1 MNKKRMMKR
10 GKKFVAVALAFAMMV
25 PVVFGQTVLTK
36 AEEAETVPAQS
47 KLLALKTSAT
57 SVSME
62 RGDVFTLSLM
72 PTKAFTV
79 LDGAG
84 LTGKFN
90 FQSPEKDPGTGKP
103 IDLNANFRI
112 VKVSAP
118 EGWATG
124 YRGDEGV
131 IAISNSGAQ
140 DVATSKAIADI
151 QVEVLK
157 TTNDVNVT
165 LESIK
170 LGAQETTGSGTSDAS
185 EKNSYIT
192 AAVTNVNKGKHE
204 VQLSVPETVKVN
216 VSSQY
221 DSDNV
226 YIPVTIEKNTGFNAI
241 AVTFT
246 YESQKLNYVGYKLS
260 PRALTY
266 LNYKTEDNS
275 TAGLVSICFV
285 GNDDTKFTGDFLTLE
300 FQPRTTSD
308 GTAQITPAIKELR
321 DVSGVA
327 DLKSSLTTKNK
338 ISVQFVEGKKLGD
351 VNQDGS
357 INLLDATY
365 VLQAY
370 NGVRKLTE
378 TQEKLADVNS
388 DKKVNLVDVLKIM
401 KYCNGEIKNF
411 N

>member
-72 PTKAFTV
+72 PKKAFTV
-79 LDGAG
+79 PDGVG
-84 LTGKFN
+84 LTGKLN
-90 FQSPEKDPGTGKP
+90 FQSHEKDPDTGKP
-103 IDLNANFRI
+103 IEDLNANFRI

-131 IAISNSGAQ
+131 IALSNSGEQ
-140 DVATSKAIADI
+140 DVTPSKAIADI

-246 YESQKLNYVGYKLS
+246 YDSQKLNYVGYKLS

-275 TAGLVSICFV
+275 KAGLVSICFV

-300 FQPRTTSD
+300 FQPRTTSV
-308 GTAQITPAIKELR
+308 GTTQITPAIKELR

-327 DLKSSLTTKNK
+327 DLKSSLAKDK

>member
-131 IAISNSGAQ
+131 IALSNSGEQ
-140 DVATSKAIADI
+140 DVTPSKAIADI

>member
-246 YESQKLNYVGYKLS
+246 YDLHKLNYVGYKLS